1 MDVTKSH
8 LLKYCGSYY
17 GSNDGG
23 LEAMFQAFIFA
34 PLFLDDEDNGDEF
47 PRPPNNDG
55 EYVNDDIHVS

>member
-17 GSNDGG
+17 GSNPRG
-23 LEAMFQAFIFA
+23 LETMFQTFILA

-47 PRPPNNDG
+47 PRT
-55 EYVNDDIHVS
+55 S